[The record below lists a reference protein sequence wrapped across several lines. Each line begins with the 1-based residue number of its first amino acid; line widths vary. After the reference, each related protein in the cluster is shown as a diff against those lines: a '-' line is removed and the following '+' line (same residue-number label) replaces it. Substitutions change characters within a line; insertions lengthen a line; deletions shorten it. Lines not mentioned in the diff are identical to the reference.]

1 MQGKSPATIYKLHDI
16 VRGAL
21 KQAVK
26 NKLILN
32 NPAEAVTLPRKKQK
46 EIQIL
51 TKEQRDRFL
60 EVLKEDRLGAAFATL
75 LLAGLR
81 RSELLALT
89 WQDIDFKNETIS
101 VTKGLVY
108 TKEKGLVI
116 QEPKTEKSKRIVPI
130 LDILLMFLRRH
141 QIRMLEEGNYGKDKP
156 VFCTQNGTY
165 IHPRNLNRKY
175 YELLKKA
182 GIKDVNLHALRHT
195 FATMLLE
202 AGVNLK
208 IVQELMGHAR
218 VSTTADVYSHVLLE
232 MKKNAVKQ
240 IGKNLGTK

>member
-1 MQGKSPATIYKLHDI
+1 
-16 VRGAL
+16 
-21 KQAVK
+21 
-26 NKLILN
+26 
-32 NPAEAVTLPRKKQK
+32 
-46 EIQIL
+46 
-51 TKEQRDRFL
+51 
-60 EVLKEDRLGAAFATL
+60 
-75 LLAGLR
+75 
-81 RSELLALT
+81 
-89 WQDIDFKNETIS
+89 
-101 VTKGLVY
+101 
-108 TKEKGLVI
+108 
-116 QEPKTEKSKRIVPI
+116 
-130 LDILLMFLRRH
+130 
-141 QIRMLEEGNYGKDKP
+141 
-156 VFCTQNGTY
+156 
-165 IHPRNLNRKY
+165 LNRKY

>member
-1 MQGKSPATIYKLHDI
+1 LQGKSPATIYKLHDI

-141 QIRMLEEGNYGKDKP
+141 QIRMLE
-156 VFCTQNGTY
+156 
-165 IHPRNLNRKY
+165 
-175 YELLKKA
+175 
-182 GIKDVNLHALRHT
+182 GIMAKISRFFAHKMALI
-195 FATMLLE
+195 F
-202 AGVNLK
+202 
-208 IVQELMGHAR
+208 IQE
-218 VSTTADVYSHVLLE
+218 
-232 MKKNAVKQ
+232 
-240 IGKNLGTK
+240 I